1 MKKAGKQIK
10 PVDRDERVE
19 KEDTWCCFFSFSFV
33 AVVSNT
39 KLAKKCVIF
48 PKLFNTAC

>member
-1 MKKAGKQIK
+1 MCKIK

-19 KEDTWCCFFSFSFV
+19 KEDTWCCFFSFGFV